1 MGGTGGGLSSLSV
14 MLLDFVLW
22 GLEDFVCE
30 FSEAAVLVVA
40 VGVASDS
47 MKMDSPRR
55 RVVRNGVGDWV
66 HTGWEGMSKR
76 SFAWLFWGFI
86 VGRILTRFVNCLSE
100 YNNTSIP
107 RRLCSTFG
115 GDVERPKMNDTGG
128 KGAIKG
134 ARAAFSNYFNRSR
147 V

>member
-1 MGGTGGGLSSLSV
+1 

-55 RVVRNGVGDWV
+55 RVVRNGVGD
-66 HTGWEGMSKR
+66 
-76 SFAWLFWGFI
+76 
-86 VGRILTRFVNCLSE
+86 
-100 YNNTSIP
+100 
-107 RRLCSTFG
+107 
-115 GDVERPKMNDTGG
+115 
-128 KGAIKG
+128 
-134 ARAAFSNYFNRSR
+134 
-147 V
+147 